1 MGSLPTDERHKFLQ
15 KLDKLILNSDL
26 DKSIVHGIGL
36 IIIDEGNYWHDGTYM
51 KTRQRKQQGDKS
63 R

>member
-1 MGSLPTDERHKFLQ
+1 MGSLAIDERHKFLQ

-36 IIIDEGNYWHDGTYM
+36 IIIDEVNYWHDGTYM
-51 KTRQRKQQGDKS
+51 KTRQ
-63 R
+63 